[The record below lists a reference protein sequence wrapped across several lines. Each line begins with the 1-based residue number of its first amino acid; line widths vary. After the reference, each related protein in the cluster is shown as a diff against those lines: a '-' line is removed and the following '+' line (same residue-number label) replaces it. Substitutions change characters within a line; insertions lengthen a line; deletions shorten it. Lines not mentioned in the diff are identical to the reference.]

1 MKRFVI
7 LALTVAVAGLAASAA
22 PAAAGVTSVRLALS
36 PDASFPQR
44 QFTLVLPPKVK
55 PYNIRLTENGI
66 PVIAHLS
73 PIVQRRVPLSVA
85 VLLDTSNSMRGPALS
100 AAVDAAETLI
110 ADKPARAEAAVFGFA
125 ERPYLIHGW
134 ASSPS
139 TFDAS
144 LAAIEPSQGTAIWDA
159 VGLASQS
166 VGDRDGAARAL
177 VLLTDGSDTTSAA
190 TVDEA
195 AQAARSAQARVY
207 VVGLPGAET
216 NEAGLRRLV
225 AETGG
230 ELIQVRSLS
239 QLRRVYAG
247 VAAELAQQYVLT
259 YTSQLRGTGRPVT
272 VKLNVDGQAA
282 EVHYRI
288 PPTSA
293 APAPSSTGWW
303 TTQQALQAIS
313 AGVGLIV
320 LLSAYLLMRPK
331 RTSPIR
337 RMRGYMLGGAA
348 EGAPD
353 VAALLPPRPRRS
365 LPRPGPG
372 NVWGRFA
379 ADVDRGDLKAHP
391 VAVLLLGIAAGTAAA
406 AVAGFAAGQP
416 LAIAAGPIVGAVGVW
431 VYVTHRASA
440 WYAHFDA
447 SLPDALAVLA
457 SSLRAGHSL
466 LQAVDHVA
474 DEADEMTAR
483 EWGEVVR
490 QTRLGIPVE
499 DALDEM
505 THRVA
510 NTDLQWISLVARVQ
524 RQIGG
529 NMAEMFDIVATTV
542 RDRHRLRTQVRTLTA
557 QGRMTRWILTL
568 APVVLAGLMM
578 LVSPLYISGFLNS
591 TTGRA
596 LLGIAAVLI
605 VIGSIWLKKIVEI
618 EV

>member
-1 MKRFVI
+1 MKRYFVVG
-7 LALTVAVAGLAASAA
+7 LAIALAGLTASATSA
-22 PAAAGVTSVRLALS
+22 VAGVTSVRLVLS

-44 QFTLVLPPKVK
+44 QFTLDLPPNVK
-55 PYNIRLTENGI
+55 PYNVALSENGI

-73 PIVQRRVPLSVA
+73 PIGQRRVPLSVA
-85 VLLDTSNSMRGPALS
+85 VLLDTSNSMRGRALS

-125 ERPYLIHGW
+125 DSPYLIHGW

-144 LAAIEPSQGTAIWDA
+144 LTAIEPSQGTAIWDA

-195 AQAARSAQARVY
+195 AQAARSVQARVY

-216 NEAGLRRLV
+216 NEAGLRQLV
-225 AETGG
+225 DETGG

-259 YTSQLRGTGRPVT
+259 YASQLRGTGRTVT
-272 VKLNVDGQAA
+272 VKLDVDGQSA
-282 EVHYRI
+282 EVRYRI
-288 PPTSA
+288 PPSTTV
-293 APAPSSTGWW
+293 APAPSGWW
-303 TTQQALQAIS
+303 TTQQALQLIS
-313 AGVGLIV
+313 AGVGVIV

-337 RMRGYMLGGAA
+337 RVRGYMLGGVA
-348 EGAPD
+348 ERTPD
-353 VAALLPPRPRRS
+353 VAGLLPPRPRRS

-379 ADVDRGDLKAHP
+379 ADVDRGELKAHP
-391 VAVLLLGIAAGTAAA
+391 AAVLLLGIAAGTAAA
-406 AVAGFAAGQP
+406 AVAGLAAGQP
-416 LAIAAGPIVGAVGVW
+416 LAIAAGPILGAVGVW
-431 VYVTHRASA
+431 VYVTRRASA
-440 WYAHFDA
+440 WYMHFDA

-474 DEADEMTAR
+474 EEADEMTAR

-490 QTRLGIPVE
+490 QTRLGVPVE

-578 LVSPLYISGFLNS
+578 LVSPLYISGFLSS